1 MKRCGGRD
9 LLDGIADSEFASVTK
24 TTEGNERLLQT
35 AAIDRIDIRSMLVG
49 LMSTWR
55 SAMSIALND
64 FSITVYGDPY
74 KTQPGLQ
81 ADYKLK
87 TNSYGTVVG
96 RDPHKIILW
105 FTPMQWKAELE
116 ASQLTIPKDLRAFE
130 PGMLRDEVLFHEL
143 VHSGRLLDGF
153 AQVNQTLTPNSD
165 DVAMHA
171 NDESAP
177 YENIEEFITILVS
190 NIYLSEK
197 GQKVF
202 RASHGG
208 KKYPYILDQ
217 AQSSSEGFLAKA
229 SNLAL
234 VKMFCETDRLAPKL
248 SQINAAFNPVR
259 MYFTKNLFAY
269 NRNASLQ

>member
-1 MKRCGGRD
+1 
-9 LLDGIADSEFASVTK
+9 
-24 TTEGNERLLQT
+24 
-35 AAIDRIDIRSMLVG
+35 
-49 LMSTWR
+49 
-55 SAMSIALND
+55 MSIALND

-81 ADYKLK
+81 ADYETTVANTIIRGQISKTAVGNVVLKRINDGPGDVEIYPRYKEGLNAEADYKLK